1 MTSLD
6 DLLSS
11 THRPGT
17 LSPATGELLTDS
29 IKTTSVDQIKDIVAS
44 AITAQKAWGAM
55 PLESRAALCQ
65 KLASTVLE
73 RHHEIAEIM
82 SLETGRSP
90 LECTMSEV
98 VSLPASVKTHI
109 KVAKEALKPQRMPIS
124 FVEYPGKSAVVEQLP
139 RGVVAIIAPW
149 NYPLGNFWKHLF
161 PALLSGNSVVLKPSE
176 YTPRTGEWL
185 AQVCQTIFPAGVVSC
200 VNGGGDVG
208 AALLESGIHAVTF
221 TGSVPTGRKVAAR
234 AGQLLIPATVELG
247 GKDAAIVLADCDLNR
262 TAVGIAQWAM
272 HNCGHNCAAIERVY
286 VEESIADAFVDRL
299 SNIVSRMRVAEKDNA
314 YSELGPVQNAP
325 QLSIVMKH
333 IDDAVSQG
341 AILRAGGKPTGK
353 GLGFAPTVLDKCTQN
368 MHVVSEETFGPVV
381 AIVRVKDADEAV
393 ALANDSRYGLNGSV
407 WTRDIA
413 RGEAIARRLEVG
425 VALVNNHAITGTLS
439 HLPWTGVKETGTG
452 VAASKWSYH
461 VFTRPRTLFTD
472 RSSKP
477 DPWWIPADPNLSAL
491 CEALIQRG
499 QGSLS
504 ATLKLAGIVG
514 KRVKAIESFAAKLDS
529 LE

>member
-1 MTSLD
+1 MS
-6 DLLSS
+6 
-11 THRPGT
+11 RPGT
-17 LSPATGELLTDS
+17 LSPATGDTLSDVKNTPVEE
-29 IKTTSVDQIKDIVAS
+29 VQGIVITAS
-44 AITAQKAWGAM
+44 NAQKAWAAL
-55 PLESRAALCQ
+55 PFESRAALCTE
-65 KLASTVLE
+65 LASAVLQ
-73 RHHEIAEIM
+73 RHEEIAKIM
-82 SLETGRSP
+82 SEETGRSR
-90 LECTMSEV
+90 LECTMSEI

-109 KVAKEALKPQRMPIS
+109 RVAKEALKPQKMPIS
-124 FVEYPGKSAVVEQLP
+124 FIEYPGKSAVVEQIP

-161 PALLSGNSVVLKPSE
+161 PALLSGNTVVLKPSE
-176 YTPRTGEWL
+176 FTPRTGQWL
-185 AQVCQTIFPAGVVSC
+185 ADVCETIFPKGVIHCVS
-200 VNGGGDVG
+200 GGGDVG

-221 TGSVPTGRKVAAR
+221 TGSVSTGRKVAAR
-234 AGQLLIPATVELG
+234 AGELLIPATVELG

-262 TAVGIAQWAM
+262 TAIGIAQWAM

-286 VEESIADAFVDRL
+286 VEEAIADAFVDKL
-299 SNIVSRMRVAEKDNA
+299 ANIVSRLRVATGDDGF
-314 YSELGPVQNAP
+314 SELGPVQNSP
-325 QLSIVMKH
+325 QLAIVTRH
-333 IDDAVSQG
+333 VDDAVSQG

-368 MHVVSEETFGPVV
+368 MTVVSEETFGPVV
-381 AIVRVKDADEAV
+381 AIVRVKDVNEAIV
-393 ALANDSRYGLNGSV
+393 LANDSRYGLNGSV
-407 WTRDIA
+407 WTRDIQ
-413 RGEAIARRLEVG
+413 RGEAIARQLEVG
-425 VALVNNHAITGTLS
+425 IALVNNHAITGTLS

-461 VFTRPRTLFTD
+461 VFTRPRTIFTD

-477 DPWWIPADPNLSAL
+477 DPWWIPADANLGAL

-514 KRVKAIESFAAKLDS
+514 KRVKAIDAFAARLDS